1 MNIWQTLSLLLAPPS
16 RSARQAEAEASNG
29 VKGFCATSMAKMIAT
44 ILYLSRFVAG
54 QQYNQLHKL
63 YETMMK
69 QLYLALVVIF
79 FAAVLPQSTVASDSA
94 SSTTGSSKGFNLIK
108 RERKTIKI
116 DDLHIQVSDHDT
128 NLRQWNEDEYE
139 SIMNGISGG
148 QGNLRHRNMR
158 NMQQQQNGN
167 NQSEQYY
174 LPEQSRMSNWQI
186 IALVVSVTGTVFF
199 AYYAYTL
206 RHELSTLNQYLPL
219 GYKLFPDHDASEEC
233 DRPVGGVEMS

>member
-1 MNIWQTLSLLLAPPS
+1 
-16 RSARQAEAEASNG
+16 
-29 VKGFCATSMAKMIAT
+29 
-44 ILYLSRFVAG
+44 
-54 QQYNQLHKL
+54 
-63 YETMMK
+63 MMK

-94 SSTTGSSKGFNLIK
+94 SSTTGSSKGFNLSK